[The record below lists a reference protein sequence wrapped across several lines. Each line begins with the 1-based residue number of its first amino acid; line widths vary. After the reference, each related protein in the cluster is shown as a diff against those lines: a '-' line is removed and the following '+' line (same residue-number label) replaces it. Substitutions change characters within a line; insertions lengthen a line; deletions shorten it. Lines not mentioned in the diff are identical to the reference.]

1 MSERSYSLEPAS
13 SAVRLLHITDHHLFS
28 NQDDTL
34 LGVNTHDSFNAVLT
48 EIQQSPF
55 RYDVVLATG
64 DLIQDHNEKA
74 YHDFATMVA
83 TLEKPV
89 FWLEGN
95 HDSQPEIQQYLAQYA
110 HIHAHK
116 QILLGEKWQ
125 LLLLNSQVV
134 GKAYGHL
141 AQAQLDWLA
150 SKLAEQPQR
159 YTLVALH
166 HNILPTNSAW
176 LDQHSLQNSD
186 ALAQVLASSTQVKA
200 IMHGHIHQEV
210 DSHWCGYRVLSTPST
225 CIQFKPNCD
234 EFTLDLLPQG
244 WREITL
250 HADGRIETCC
260 KRLNSQAFLPD
271 LSATGY

>member
-28 NQDDTL
+28 NKNETL
-34 LGVNTHDSFNAVLT
+34 LGVNTYDSLNAVLA

-55 RYDVVLATG
+55 RYDAILATG
-64 DLIQDHNEKA
+64 DLIQDHNESA
-74 YHDFATMVA
+74 YHDFAERVS
-83 TLEKPV
+83 TLQKPV

-95 HDSQPEIQQYLAQYA
+95 HDSVPEIQHYLAPYTY
-110 HIHAHK
+110 IHAQK

-134 GKAYGHL
+134 GKAYGYL
-141 AQAQLDWLA
+141 AQTQLDWLQ

-166 HNILPTNSAW
+166 HNILPTHSAW

-200 IMHGHIHQEV
+200 ILHGHIHQEV
-210 DSHWCGYRVLSTPST
+210 DNTWGTYRVLSTPST
-225 CIQFKPNCD
+225 CIQFKPGCD
-234 EFTLDLLPQG
+234 KFTLDLLPQG

-250 HADGRIETCC
+250 HADGRLETSC
-260 KRLNSQAFLPD
+260 KRLNSNAFLPD
-271 LSATGY
+271 LNATGY